1 MNILSLIFFLVV
13 MNNKIFII
21 IFGILTIICLIIFKW
36 LFTRKLNNK
45 PVKSEGL
52 IIIFNTILLIVS
64 MCLVA
69 LSGWAA
75 IMQHYT

>member
-13 MNNKIFII
+13 MNNKIFIV
-21 IFGILTIICLIIFKW
+21 IFGILTILSLIIFKW
-36 LFTRKLNNK
+36 LFKRKLNNT

-52 IIIFNTILLIVS
+52 IIIFNTLLLIVS

-69 LSGWAA
+69 LSGWAS

>member
-1 MNILSLIFFLVV
+1 MNILSLIIVLVALY
-13 MNNKIFII
+13 NKIFLV
-21 IFGILTIICLIIFKW
+21 IFGILTIISLIIFKW
-36 LFTRKLNNK
+36 LFKRKLNNK

-52 IIIFNTILLIVS
+52 IIIFNTLLLIVS

-75 IMQHYT
+75 IIQHYT